1 MTKVKTEDIKI
12 RVASPAD
19 ADSIAAVLHDAFVE
33 YRRLYTPEGFS
44 ATAATVPAV
53 LDRMK
58 EGPVW
63 IAALN
68 QLIVGTVA
76 AVPHGDSLYVRGMAI
91 LPGARGQ
98 GIGNKLLKHVE
109 DHARASGFA
118 RMFLSTTP
126 FLDRAIALYEHFGF
140 RRIAEGPHD
149 IFGTPLFTMQKELV

>member
-1 MTKVKTEDIKI
+1 MEDIKI

-19 ADSIAAVLHDAFVE
+19 ADAIAAVLHNAFVE
-33 YRRLYTPEGFS
+33 YRMLYTPEGFS
-44 ATAATVPAV
+44 ATAPTVSAV

-63 IAALN
+63 IAVLN

-76 AVPHGDSLYVRGMAI
+76 AVPHGDSLYIRGMAI
-91 LPGARGQ
+91 VPAARGK

-109 DHARASGFA
+109 DHVRASGFA

-126 FLDRAIALYEHFGF
+126 FLDRAIALYEALRFC
-140 RRIAEGPHD
+140 RIAEGPHRH
-149 IFGTPLFTMQKELV
+149 IRHATFHNAKESV